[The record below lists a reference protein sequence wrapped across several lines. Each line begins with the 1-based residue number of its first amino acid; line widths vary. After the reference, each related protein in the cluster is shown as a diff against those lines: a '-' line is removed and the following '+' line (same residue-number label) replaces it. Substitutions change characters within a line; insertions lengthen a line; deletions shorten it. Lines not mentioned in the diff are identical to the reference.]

1 MRCAHKPPTIYGS
14 LKFLEAF
21 PPGGSATQAG
31 LAAKRRSRPSI
42 VEQNYNCGMGGL
54 GRVLILAGV
63 VLLALGMVLLLV
75 DRANLPLGRLPGDIT
90 YRGKNTV
97 VFFPLTTSIILSVV
111 LSIILYFISRMRH

>member
-1 MRCAHKPPTIYGS
+1 LRTNRRRYS
-14 LKFLEAF
+14 LDPKFLEAF

-31 LAAKRRSRPSI
+31 LAAKRRLRPSI

-111 LSIILYFISRMRH
+111 LSLILFFISRMRH